1 MSQAGPKNGKRYP
14 PYNPV
19 EFARLSAK
27 FIADAKAGKF
37 DNDVDDTD
45 DLPDLAPA
53 PVNGEETVACSS
65 RSASTECRPDGAV

>member
-1 MSQAGPKNGKRYP
+1 MSQPGPKNGKRYP
-14 PYNPV
+14 PYDPV

-37 DNDVDDTD
+37 DNDEDGVD

-53 PVNGEETVACSS
+53 PVDGEEAVAMLIPK
-65 RSASTECRPDGAV
+65 RVT